1 MKTRNFGIL
10 LLGFLPP
17 ILTQQSQWT
26 HSKLISELL
35 DPSKSLLKV
44 PPYSAGSG
52 FVSTSF
58 TNAKEFAFDLCN
70 KDFYQYAANKR
81 VSPTSKIRKERAIT
95 FSCILKADSK
105 NALQSCIKDSEKQ
118 FPTIFPDDL
127 PANDTANADLEN
139 ELTHICI
146 GGIHDLYKPFATD
159 TKDLK
164 TSNVTVTDSALHEKW
179 DEFFKSSLYETNDPA
194 DLNGNWWLHQQILGD
209 YGQRDFRPI
218 WFNMGSNAV
227 NIEFIFQP
235 KTMTDV
241 DMIAGTFEIIGF
253 LDLEWIDP
261 RVAWDSK
268 DMAMYSHIN
277 FLELNDNDVWTP
289 PLMVI
294 DGEMD
299 EYNLR
304 ALAGEKVIPL
314 TVYMNGKVRMKRF
327 VKIVAFCDTG
337 ARVVDY
343 PFDRHNCDIRFG
355 TYDMPMKQL
364 VLSIDKW
371 QAYSEIPPS
380 DISYKPTWDSVRT
393 DSRTIDFSESREW
406 IMGNYNY
413 KKEDAMFLME
423 HFREGQIHSMVKVSL
438 QLIRTPPFL
447 ATTMVAPIILIMLL
461 TNVGL
466 ILPCESGEKMGYS
479 ITIFLTLVV
488 YMEYISSEIPP
499 WENFASTPRIV
510 RFFMMALSLLTIIL
524 FINANAILQNYP
536 KRAKLK
542 SMSYKKIKIYSKI
555 RTINKVLSL
564 LTLDNH
570 LPLALQDTNALLEKT
585 KEDFRQSFNSGS
597 GSKKSRSKTIS
608 KSINKI
614 GVAGYEGPLISEDA
628 YHILIDKKTF
638 KSKDTVKTEE
648 VKISEDDDLEE
659 NLENLTEIWEFTS
672 QVKERFFF
680 CIIFYVIIAVTIW
693 AFIVPHVNY
702 YFP

>member
-1 MKTRNFGIL
+1 MKTRKFGIL

-17 ILTQQSQWT
+17 ILTLKT
-26 HSKLISELL
+26 HSNLISELL
-35 DPSKSLLKV
+35 DPSKNLLKV
-44 PPYSAGSG
+44 PPYAAGSG
-52 FVSTSF
+52 FIK
-58 TNAKEFAFDLCN
+58 TNFANASHFALELCN
-70 KDFYQYAANKR
+70 RDFYQYAANKR
-81 VSPTSKIRKERAIT
+81 VNPHNSIRKERAIT
-95 FSCILKADSK
+95 FSCILTVPEDVDD
-105 NALQSCIKDSEKQ
+105 LQKCIKNTNIDY
-118 FPTIFPDDL
+118 
-127 PANDTANADLEN
+127 PATANETNNYDPEEFHR
-139 ELTHICI
+139 ELTNICL
-146 GGIHDLYKPFATD
+146 GGIEPLYSPLVTD
-159 TKDLK
+159 NDDIKK
-164 TSNVTVTDSALHEKW
+164 SAVNVTDAP
-179 DEFFKSSLYETNDPA
+179 LYETWNSIFEQLYDPEDPNDSHI
-194 DLNGNWWLHQQILGD
+194 DKRWWLHQQMLAD

-218 WFNMGSNAV
+218 WFDMSSNAV

-268 DMAMYSHIN
+268 DMAHFSHIN
-277 FLELNDNDVWTP
+277 FLELNDNDLWTP

-314 TVYMNGKVRMKRF
+314 TLYMDGKVRMKRF

-337 ARVVDY
+337 AKVVDY
-343 PFDRHNCDIRFG
+343 PFDRHNCEIRFG
-355 TYDMPMKQL
+355 TYDMPKKQL
-364 VLSIDKW
+364 VLNINKW
-371 QAYSEIPPS
+371 NDYSNVPPP
-380 DISYKPTWDSVRT
+380 DAHNYEKWDAVRS
-393 DSRTIDFSESREW
+393 DSRTLDFSESREW
-406 IMGNYNY
+406 IMGNYYYEKADN
-413 KKEDAMFLME
+413 MFLME

-570 LPLALQDTNALLEKT
+570 LPLALQDTNALFEKT
-585 KEDFRQSFNSGS
+585 KEDYRQSFNSS
-597 GSKKSRSKTIS
+597 SSKKSRTKTIS

-614 GVAGYEGPLISEDA
+614 GVAGYEGPLISEEA
-628 YHILIDKKTF
+628 YHTLIDKKTF
-638 KSKDTVKTEE
+638 KSKDTMVST
-648 VKISEDDDLEE
+648 IQTAADDEDLEE